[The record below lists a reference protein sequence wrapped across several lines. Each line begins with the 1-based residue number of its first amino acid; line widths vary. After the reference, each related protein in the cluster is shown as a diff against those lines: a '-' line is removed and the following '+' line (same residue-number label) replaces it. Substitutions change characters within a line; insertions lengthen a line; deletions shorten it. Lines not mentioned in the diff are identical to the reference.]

1 MSSLIADSALIADV
15 LGQDPVGLEPLAG
28 GCIARVYRVA
38 CDDGKTLAAKVNTD
52 AEPTLDVEAFMLEF
66 LRARSVLVVPRVV
79 VSTSQVLVMDYIE
92 HSGGASDTGLR
103 ELARGL
109 AGLHG
114 QYGSAF
120 GFECDTLIGPLI
132 QPNPEMASWRAF
144 YAEHRLR
151 HFAGVARHRGGLS
164 VGLLDRCQR
173 AADRIGDW
181 IDDDEEPTLVHG
193 DLWAGNVL
201 WRDGQVAALIDPA
214 VHFAHREVELAF
226 MDLFG
231 SFGSEF
237 WTRYHDLSPIRDGFW
252 ETRRHVYRLYPL
264 LVHVALFG
272 GSYASM
278 LSGELDALG
287 VPG

>member
-1 MSSLIADSALIADV
+1 MSPLETDLSLLSDV
-15 LGQDPVGLEPLAG
+15 LGQTPTRIEPLAG
-28 GCIARVYRVA
+28 GCIARVYRVD
-38 CDDGKTLAAKVNTD
+38 CSDGTTLAAKVSTD
-52 AEPTLDVEAFMLEF
+52 AHPTLDVEAFMLDY
-66 LRARSVLVVPRVV
+66 LRARVALPVPGVVAF
-79 VSTSQVLVMDYIE
+79 TAQVLVMDHVE
-92 HSGGASDTGLR
+92 HSGGASGSGLR
-103 ELARGL
+103 ELAHGL
-109 AGLHG
+109 AALHG
-114 QYGSAF
+114 QHGPAF
-120 GFECDTLIGPLI
+120 GFEQDTLIGPLV
-132 QPNPEMASWRAF
+132 QPNTEMSSWRAF

-151 HFAGVARHRGGLS
+151 HFAGVARGKGGLS
-164 VGLLDRCQR
+164 AGLFERCQR

-214 VHFAHREVELAF
+214 IHYAHREVELAF

-237 WTRYHDLSPIRDGFW
+237 WGRYHDLSPIRDGFW
-252 ETRRHVYRLYPL
+252 QTRRHVYRLYPL

-278 LSGELDALG
+278 LSSELDALA